1 MNKIL
6 IPQRVFF
13 LLSYFG
19 QVGNTYRLGRIRA
32 VFLSVSGYLPYF
44 FIRGVIQKVKS
55 VIEKHIDTIRD
66 KLKKEIQECIRIQ
79 DKHCRPINTKE
90 KDWKNRVKETLKGGK
105 YDWAHVEKAIHKRI
119 SLQGELVELHNFCY
133 FYFKKYKNT

>member
-1 MNKIL
+1 MKIKC
-6 IPQRVFF
+6 IIVDDEP
-13 LLSYFG
+13 
-19 QVGNTYRLGRIRA
+19 IA
-32 VFLSVSGYLPYF
+32 
-44 FIRGVIQKVKS
+44 IS

-119 SLQGELVELHNFCY
+119 YLFLIADQQFAL
-133 FYFKKYKNT
+133 